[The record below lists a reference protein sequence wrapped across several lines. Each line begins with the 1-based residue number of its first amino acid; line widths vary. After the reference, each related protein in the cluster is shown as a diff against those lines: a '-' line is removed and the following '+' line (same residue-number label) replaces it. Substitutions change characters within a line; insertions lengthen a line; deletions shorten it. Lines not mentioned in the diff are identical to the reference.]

1 MVLHTNDCIPP
12 GLFGHS
18 LQALKSNYTPEV
30 ASTPRYGPQ
39 LQHGPY
45 FILGSDRGT

>member
-18 LQALKSNYTPEV
+18 LQALKSNYTRMLNYAGP
-30 ASTPRYGPQ
+30 STHIDQ
-39 LQHGPY
+39 LSMQ
-45 FILGSDRGT
+45 